1 VIYREMPPIRD
12 RDFAARFYA
21 RWGKENAVISARTRY
36 AEYPP
41 YTQLLSI
48 KMLTGGREEYFL
60 DGRTVCVDDDTF
72 LILNRGRRYGS
83 CIDTLRPCRSFSV
96 FFRPGLAEEAQAAL
110 TRSTESLVDLPFE
123 TAVGQVEFDEHLR
136 DHDATVYPVL
146 RYLRSVVDSGHDDEL
161 WLEEQL
167 GFLLAQMLRLERGQR
182 KIHELLPRSR
192 PGTRQE
198 LMRRLGLA
206 VNFIH
211 AHYQEPIEL
220 RDIARAAHLSPF
232 HFMRILKSLYGTTPS
247 ACLRQKRVNAA
258 VRLLRDSSC
267 SVAEIA
273 EQVGF
278 GCRATLLRHLRA
290 HRGMSARELR
300 ALTER
305 PEAIA

>member
-21 RWGKENAVISARTRY
+21 RWGKESAVISARTRY

-72 LILNRGRRYGS
+72 LILNSGRRYGS
-83 CIDTLRPCRSFSV
+83 CIDTLRPSRSFSV
-96 FFRPGLAEEAQAAL
+96 FFRPGLAQEVHTSL
-110 TRSTESLVDLPFE
+110 TRSSESLVDAPCE
-123 TAVGQVEFDEHLR
+123 TEGGEVEFDEHLR
-136 DHDATVYPVL
+136 ERDATVYPVL
-146 RYLRSVVDSGHDDEL
+146 RYLQSVVDSGHDDEL

-167 GFLLAQMLRLERGQR
+167 GFLLAQMLRLERRRR
-182 KIHELLPRSR
+182 KTHELIPTSR
-192 PGTRQE
+192 PATRRE
-198 LMRRLGLA
+198 LIRRLGLA

-220 RDIARAAHLSPF
+220 RNIARAAHLSPF
-232 HFMRILKSLYGTTPS
+232 HFLRIFKSLYGTTPS
-247 ACLRQKRVNAA
+247 AYLRQKRVNAA
-258 VRLLRDSSC
+258 LRLLRDSSR
-267 SVAEIA
+267 SVADIA

-278 GCRATLLRHLRA
+278 GCRATLLRHLHHA
-290 HRGMSARELR
+290 RGMTARELR
-300 ALTER
+300 ATER
-305 PEAIA
+305 SELPG